1 VRSIVFVR
9 SQTASAL
16 CVRRSVLAV
25 VGIGLLCAT
34 VARPVL
40 AQMQGGDSATKGAG
54 GGWHDR
60 MELTV
65 GEQKVVDAE
74 GVRSFSEGT
83 KGVIDIRLTKD
94 NDRFV
99 IVGVR
104 PGNTTLLFIMMDGS
118 QVHYDVVVSDPNA
131 APAVSKDSI
140 QSRDNIRLDFYF
152 VQLSNSYSHTLGVG
166 WPTSLSATTS
176 FGITANLQ
184 TGTLS
189 GASAVISSSVLPR
202 LDFAQADGWAK
213 IMRKAAVIT
222 ANGTQANFSGGG
234 EINVPISGGFG
245 GTLKQIPYGSQIGV
259 RPRYD
264 KETGRIELELT
275 ADVSDLTSDTGTG
288 VPGRSIS
295 TLQTVVNLELGQ
307 SVMLAGLTASNEAIG
322 RSGLPGL
329 NEIPIL
335 GGLFGRHTEQSS
347 ETQNVIFIVPT
358 VMDVVSMQQRAMIE
372 EALQAF
378 DDYSGTLDHRRGLLP
393 ERAKMR

>member
-1 VRSIVFVR
+1 LAALI
-9 SQTASAL
+9 TAGLAMTTGLATWPNSAL
-16 CVRRSVLAV
+16 
-25 VGIGLLCAT
+25 
-34 VARPVL
+34 
-40 AQMQGGDSATKGAG
+40 AQASGGDTGKGGGAG
-54 GGWHDR
+54 GWHER
-60 MELTV
+60 LELAV
-65 GEQKVVDAE
+65 AEQKVIDAD

-83 KGVIDIRLTKD
+83 KGIIDIRLTKD
-94 NDRFV
+94 NERFV

-118 QVHYDVVVSDPNA
+118 QVNYDVVVSDPNA
-131 APAVSKDSI
+131 APAISKDSI

-152 VQLSNSYSHTLGVG
+152 VQLSNSYSHSLGVG
-166 WPTSLSATTS
+166 WPTSLSANAGVSMS
-176 FGITANLQ
+176 FNLQ
-184 TGTLS
+184 TGALS
-189 GASAVISSSVLPR
+189 GASAVISGSVLPR

-234 EINVPISGGFG
+234 EVNVAISGGFG
-245 GTLKQIPYGSQIGV
+245 GTLKQISYGSQIGV

-275 ADVSDLTSDTGTG
+275 ADVSDLSSDTGTG
-288 VPGRSIS
+288 VPGRSVS

-307 SVMLAGLTASNEAIG
+307 SVMLAGLTSSNESIG

-329 NEIPIL
+329 NQIPIL

-358 VMDVVSMQQRAMIE
+358 VMDIVSMQQRAMID
-372 EALQAF
+372 EALQAY
-378 DDYSGTLDHRRGLLP
+378 DDYSGTLDHRRGLMP
-393 ERAKMR
+393 DRAKMR